1 MTTLVEL
8 IQERGLEAVGRFYSK
23 YRAIVV
29 DNKDPDSIQNL
40 MVVIPSIHDGIR
52 TWARPKSQQ
61 GGIKYGMKYLTPMI
75 GEVVWVEFE
84 KGNPLKPLWSFHSW
98 AIDEIPEELK
108 ENDTLG
114 IVTPQGNKIFLKD
127 DDGKLSISINKEID
141 IGVKDNC
148 SFILDTDKVEVIK
161 GENTHIVLTDKGITV
176 NKGNFGLKK
185 TLQELL
191 KAIQELTVNTPQGVS
206 SVPNNLTDFK
216 HIQEDLDEYLEN

>member
-1 MTTLVEL
+1 MTLVEL

-29 DNKDPDSIQNL
+29 DNKDPDGIQNL

-61 GGIKYGMKYLTPMI
+61 GGIKYGMKYLTPMV

-84 KGNPLKPLWSFHSW
+84 KGNPLKPLWSFHGW

-141 IGVKDNC
+141 IGVKDSC
-148 SFILDTDKVEVIK
+148 SFILDTNKVEVIK

-176 NKGNFGLKK
+176 TKGNFGLKK

-191 KAIQELTVNTPQGVS
+191 KAIQELTVTTNVGPSGI
-206 SVPNNLTDFK
+206 PINALKFK
-216 HIQEDLDEYLEN
+216 QIEKELDNYLEN

>member
-1 MTTLVEL
+1 MTLVEL

-29 DNKDPDSIQNL
+29 DNKDPDDIQNL

-61 GGIKYGMKYLTPMI
+61 GGIKYGMKYLTPMV

-84 KGNPLKPLWSFHSW
+84 KGNPLKPLWSFHGW
-98 AIDEIPEELK
+98 AIDETPNELK

-127 DDGKLSISINKEID
+127 DDGKLSISINKEVS

-148 SFILDTDKVEVIK
+148 SLILDTDKVEIIK
-161 GENTHIVLTDKGITV
+161 GENTHIVLTDKGISIE
-176 NKGNFGLKK
+176 KGEFGLKK
-185 TLQELL
+185 TLDRLL
-191 KAIQELTVNTPQGVS
+191 SAIQQLTVTTNVGPSGTPINSLVFQQ
-206 SVPNNLTDFK
+206 
-216 HIQEDLDEYLEN
+216 IQRELDKYLI